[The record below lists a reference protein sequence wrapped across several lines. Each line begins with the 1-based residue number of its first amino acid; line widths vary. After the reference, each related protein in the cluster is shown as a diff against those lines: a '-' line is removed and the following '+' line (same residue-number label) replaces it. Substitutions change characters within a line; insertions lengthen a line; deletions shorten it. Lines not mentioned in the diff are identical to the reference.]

1 MKKLTSMT
9 LTATLCAVMGF
20 ATIGIAESNS
30 TVQNSENMEEIMDP
44 TPYNGRTV
52 SEDNTHD
59 SLKEAGNKPE
69 QNMEDISQFVIGTV
83 TLVGDDMI
91 KLLDGETGESLV
103 VKVNQKQEESLSS
116 GYIIDAEI
124 RDGKLIA
131 FSKIGVPE
139 NVEDIV
145 YSNENLPREG
155 VKIQM
160 PRSWEPQS

>member
-1 MKKLTSMT
+1 
-9 LTATLCAVMGF
+9 
-20 ATIGIAESNS
+20 
-30 TVQNSENMEEIMDP
+30 MDP

-52 SEDNTHD
+52 SEDKTHD
-59 SLKEAGNKPE
+59 SLIEAGNKPE

-124 RDGKLIA
+124 RDGRLIA